1 MNINNFQKY
10 INQTILGRGY
20 DYYMGGQVDE
30 EYVHKGNTYIFLVE
44 GTEVYEVAVELDKS
58 GEIIHAE
65 CDCPYDLG
73 PICKHEAAVFFQ
85 LAEITNDGDVKWD
98 IKEAQTEQ
106 PGIKEVLNKL
116 PKEELIRIIMEI
128 VPKND
133 TLEESLIL
141 RYSDGNNEQELKQVA
156 KLIRRIVNK
165 YAGRG
170 CFIAYGEISDYVE
183 EMVGILEKTRRTA
196 DSLLALEII
205 IMVTHEAVEAFQYA
219 DDSNGAI
226 GGLVSDCIYAMENL
240 VLGEKLSDS
249 SLKEKLFNRLLEDS
263 DDNAYEGWE
272 EFTID
277 ILRLCAE
284 VADTEALRALLKD
297 KIMAHLNNPETDDFR
312 TYYAEPLLHILHR
325 LIVVYGTDAEAL
337 QFEEENSAQA
347 SFREMLIE
355 RAKKENNFEKVIALA
370 MEGEKQDD
378 YNAGRKPKWKE
389 IRYEA
394 YKKLSL
400 KAEQARL
407 AKELLFD
414 GQFEYYQELKDLNT
428 GDEKEFYDELKSKLK
443 EDTRWQAKNIYINLI
458 EQEDDTDEI
467 MAYVRENPQYVA
479 RYAELLKDKYADEVV
494 AFYNNHI
501 KSAAHSSSKRSA
513 YQNVC
518 SLIRRYKNIAGKD
531 IAAELVNE
539 LLVLY
544 KKKRAFVD
552 ELSKLGYGN

>member
-20 DYYMGGQVDE
+20 DYYMGGHVDE
-30 EYVHKGNTYIFLVE
+30 EYVRKGNTYIFLVE
-44 GTEVYEVAVELDKS
+44 GRGAYEVSVDLDDL
-58 GEIIHAE
+58 GEILHAE

-73 PICKHEAAVFFQ
+73 PICKHKAAVFFQ
-85 LAEITNDGDVKWD
+85 LAEIINNGDVKWD
-98 IKEAQTEQ
+98 AKQSPTEL

-116 PKEELIRIIMEI
+116 HKEELIRIIIEI
-128 VPKND
+128 AQKNE

-170 CFIAYGEISDYVE
+170 GFIAYGEISDYVD
-183 EMVGILEKTRRTA
+183 EMVGVLEKARNTA

-205 IMVTHEAVEAFQYA
+205 ILVLHEAVEAFQYV
-219 DDSNGAI
+219 DDSNGEI
-226 GGLVSDCIYAMENL
+226 SGLVSDCIEVMEDL
-240 VLGEKLSDS
+240 VLGEKFSDS
-249 SLKEKLFNRLLEDS
+249 SLKKKLFDRLLKDS

-284 VADTEALRALLKD
+284 VADTEALRVLLRTR
-297 KIMAHLNNPETDDFR
+297 IMAYLNNTDADDFH
-312 TYYAEPLLHILHR
+312 TYYSESLLHILHR

-337 QFEEENSAQA
+337 QFEEENSAHA
-347 SFREMLIE
+347 SFRELLIE
-355 RAKKENNFEKVIALA
+355 RAKKENNFEKVIVLALD
-370 MEGEKQDD
+370 GEKQDD
-378 YNAGRKPKWKE
+378 QHAGRMLKWKE
-389 IRYEA
+389 IRYDA

-414 GQFEYYQELKDLNT
+414 GHFEYYQELKDLNT
-428 GDEKEFYDELKSKLK
+428 GDETKFYNELKAKLK
-443 EDTRWQAKNIYINLI
+443 KDSRWQAKNMYVNLI
-458 EQEDDTDEI
+458 EHENDTDEV
-467 MAYVRENPQYVA
+467 MMYVRENPLYIV
-479 RYAELLKDKYADEVV
+479 RYADFLKDKYANEVV
-494 AFYNNHI
+494 ALYNNHI

-513 YQNVC
+513 YQDVC

-539 LLVLY
+539 LLILY

-552 ELSKLGYGN
+552 ELSKLNF

>member
-1 MNINNFQKY
+1 VNINNFQKY

-20 DYYMGGQVDE
+20 DYYMRGYVDE
-30 EYVHKGNTYIFLVE
+30 EYVRKGNTYIFLVE
-44 GTEVYEVAVELDKS
+44 GSEVYEVSVELDES
-58 GEIIHAE
+58 VEIIHAK

-85 LAEITNDGDVKWD
+85 LAEIINDGDVKWD

-106 PGIKEVLNKL
+106 PGIKEVLNKM

-141 RYSDGNNEQELKQVA
+141 RYSDGNKEQEIKQVA

-170 CFIAYGEISDYVE
+170 GFIAYGEISDYVE
-183 EMVGILEKTRRTA
+183 EMVGILEKARHTA
-196 DSLLALEII
+196 DRLLALEII
-205 IMVTHEAVEAFQYA
+205 ILVLHEAMEAFQYA
-219 DDSNGAI
+219 DDSDGEI
-226 GGLVSDCIYAMENL
+226 GGLASDCIEVMENL
-240 VLGEKLSDS
+240 VLAEKKSDS
-249 SLKEKLFNRLLEDS
+249 SITLKLFNRLLEDS
-263 DDNAYEGWE
+263 NDHAYEGWE

-284 VADTEALRALLKD
+284 IADTEASQVLLRARVMAYLD
-297 KIMAHLNNPETDDFR
+297 KSDTDGFS
-312 TYYAEPLLHILHR
+312 TYYAAPLLQILHR

-337 QFEEENSAQA
+337 QFEEENSTHA

-370 MEGEKQDD
+370 IDGEKQDD
-378 YNAGRKPKWKE
+378 YYSGRKPKWKE

-414 GQFEYYQELKDLNT
+414 GQFEYYQELKDLNN

-467 MAYVRENPQYVA
+467 MAYVRENPHYIV
-479 RYAELLKDKYADEVV
+479 RYAELLKDNYADEVDEL
-494 AFYNNHI
+494 YSNHI
-501 KSAAHSSSKRSA
+501 RSAAHSSSKRSA
-513 YQNVC
+513 YQDVC
-518 SLIRRYKNIAGKD
+518 GLIRRYKNIVGKD
-531 IAAELVNE
+531 NTAELVNE

-544 KKKRAFVD
+544 KKKRAFVY
-552 ELSKLGYGN
+552 ELSKLD

>member
-20 DYYMGGQVDE
+20 DYYMDGQVDE

-156 KLIRRIVNK
+156 KLIQRIVNK
-165 YAGRG
+165 YVGRG
-170 CFIAYGEISDYVE
+170 GVIQYGQICGYVG
-183 EMVGILEKTRRTA
+183 EMVGILEKARNTA

-205 IMVTHEAVEAFQYA
+205 IMVLHEAMEAYQYA
-219 DDSNGAI
+219 YDSDGDI
-226 GGLVSDCIYAMENL
+226 ECLVSECFEAMEDL
-240 VLGEKLSDS
+240 VLGEKFSDS
-249 SLKEKLFNRLLEDS
+249 SLKQKLFNRLMEDS
-263 DDNAYEGWE
+263 NDHAYDDWQ
-272 EFTID
+272 EFIID

-284 VADTEALRALLKD
+284 VADTVALRLLLKD
-297 KIMAHLNNPETDDFR
+297 RIMAYLNNPDIDE
-312 TYYAEPLLHILHR
+312 YAAPLLQILHR